1 MTQLR
6 FTLYTVNPSNRPLV
20 KWLDNLPLPLSDLRS
35 TATDPG
41 FDPKNPHS
49 HSAGVLR
56 DGWHI
61 HQAGCLVIAESR
73 QLFAGERFAI
83 SLEPL
88 LTVAAFCQAQ
98 RVMTTSQG

>member
-20 KWLDNLPLPLSDLRS
+20 KWLDNLPLPLSDLKT

-49 HSAGVLR
+49 HSAGVLT
-56 DGWHI
+56 DVWHI
-61 HQAGCLVIAESR
+61 HRAGCLVIAESR
-73 QLFAGERFAI
+73 QLFTGERFAI

-98 RVMTTSQG
+98 RVMATSRG

>member
-20 KWLDNLPLPLSDLRS
+20 KWLDNLPLPLSDLKS

-56 DGWHI
+56 DVWHI
-61 HQAGCLVIAESR
+61 HQAGCLVIAETR

-88 LTVAAFCQAQ
+88 LTIAALCRSQSA
-98 RVMTTSQG
+98 MTTSQG